1 MKKMLFFIV
10 SAIVLTMMVSCKD
23 DFQEPDPTPVP
34 VEHKTV
40 LNFNVDWQAFSELR
54 AISVAKINHREGNEY
69 WNRTTIMEIYQ
80 NIPQNI
86 SMIIPDSLR
95 GTTCEML
102 FCLSYIFE
110 GCGHS
115 AEIVREVNFSSQD
128 TTFLGNIGFSNYEW
142 HTRPPLEVVIVPDGT
157 MIYATWNKK
166 GLFK

>member
-23 DFQEPDPTPVP
+23 DFQEPNPTPVP

-40 LNFNVDWQAFSELR
+40 LNFNVDWQAFSELD

-69 WNRTTIMEIYQ
+69 WDRTTIMEIYQ

-102 FCLSYIFE
+102 FCVHYTFE
-110 GCGHS
+110 GCGYG

-128 TTFLGNIGFSNYEW
+128 TTFLGNVGFSNYEW

-157 MIYATWNKK
+157 KYYASY
-166 GLFK
+166 

>member
-23 DFQEPDPTPVP
+23 DFQEPDPAPVP

-40 LNFNVDWQAFSELR
+40 LNFNVDWQAFSELD
-54 AISVAKINHREGNEY
+54 AISVGKINHREGEEY
-69 WNRTTIMEIYQ
+69 WDRTTFLDIYE
-80 NIPQNI
+80 NFSQNI
-86 SMIIPDSLR
+86 SIVVPDSLR

-102 FCLSYIFE
+102 FSVSYTYE

-115 AEIVREVNFSSQD
+115 AQIVREVSFSQQD

-142 HTRPPLEVVIVPDGT
+142 HTHPPLLVVIVPDN
-157 MIYATWNKK
+157 IKHYASY
-166 GLFK
+166 